1 MGGCC
6 LCNVTPVLSG
16 CGWIDEGG
24 REGGREDVLTT
35 ANHTHVH
42 EHIK

>member
-16 CGWIDEGG
+16 CGWIDGGGRREGG

-35 ANHTHVH
+35 ANHTCA
-42 EHIK
+42 

>member
-16 CGWIDEGG
+16 CGWIDGGG
-24 REGGREDVLTT
+24 REGGREGGCTYNSKSHMCMNT
-35 ANHTHVH
+35 
-42 EHIK
+42 